1 MRRRPADPMTPAEEL
16 VQLSRELGREDR
28 HLAILG
34 EGNTSCD
41 LGDGTF
47 LVKASG
53 TSLGTLIPDGLSR
66 VSHAKVDA
74 LLDRASLTEQEIEDG
89 LVASLADPAHKK
101 PSVETFLHSICL
113 REPGVKWTGH
123 THSTSVLSILASVRG
138 AEPFRHHV
146 CPDAIVVCGRHVL
159 AIPYLNPGLELSL
172 AVRDCLAAFRAE
184 HGKPPKVILMQNHG
198 PVALGASSKEVLN
211 IMLMLD
217 KWARVLLG
225 AFAAGGPNYLSN
237 EDAEKIDSR
246 LDEAYR
252 RKMIEA
258 KA

>member
-1 MRRRPADPMTPAEEL
+1 MSITQEL

-34 EGNTSCD
+34 EGNTSAD
-41 LGDGTF
+41 LGDGSF

-53 TSLGTLIPDGLSR
+53 TSLGTLTEDGLSR
-66 VSHAKVDA
+66 VSHAKVDK
-74 LLDRASLTEQEIEDG
+74 LLGKAHVSEQEIEDG
-89 LVASLADPAHKK
+89 LVACLADESHKK
-101 PSVETFLHSICL
+101 PSVETFLHSLCL
-113 REPGVKWTGH
+113 REPGVKWVGH
-123 THSTSVLSILASVRG
+123 THTVSVLSVLASKQG
-138 AEPFRHHV
+138 AKPFLRHV

-159 AIPYLNPGLELSL
+159 PIPYINPGIDLAR
-172 AVRDCLAAFRAE
+172 AVRDGLASFRAE
-184 HGKPPKVILMQNHG
+184 HGKAPKVILMENHG
-198 PVALGASSKEVLN
+198 PVALGSSSKEVLN

-225 AFAAGGPNYLSN
+225 TFAAGGPNYLP
-237 EDAEKIDSR
+237 EEEAARIDER

>member
-1 MRRRPADPMTPAEEL
+1 MNPMTTAEEL
-16 VQLSRELGREDR
+16 AQLSRELGREDR

-34 EGNTSCD
+34 EGNTAAD

-53 TSLGTLIPDGLSR
+53 TSLGTMTPDGLSR
-66 VSHAKVDA
+66 VSHAKVDE
-74 LLDRASLTEQEIEDG
+74 LLDRPNVTEQEIEDG
-89 LVASLADPAHKK
+89 LVACLADPAHKK
-101 PSVETFLHSICL
+101 PSVETFLHSLCL

-123 THSTSVLSILASVRG
+123 THTTSVLAILASQQG
-138 AEPFRHHV
+138 AEPFLRHV

-159 AIPYLNPGLELSL
+159 PVPYINPGLDLAL
-172 AVRDCLAAFRAE
+172 AVREGLAKFRAE
-184 HGKPPKVILMQNHG
+184 HGKPPKVILMKNHG
-198 PVALGASSKEVLN
+198 PVALGSSSKEVLN

-225 AFAAGGPNYLSN
+225 AFAAGGPNFLPE
-237 EDAEKIDSR
+237 EDAAKIDNR

>member
-1 MRRRPADPMTPAEEL
+1 MTPAEEL

-53 TSLGTLIPDGLSR
+53 TSLGTLTPDGLSR

-113 REPGVKWTGH
+113 REPGVSWTGH
-123 THSTSVLSILASVRG
+123 THTTSVLSILASVRG
-138 AEPFRHHV
+138 TEPFRRHV
-146 CPDAIVVCGRHVL
+146 CPDAIVVCGRQVL

-172 AVRDCLAAFRAE
+172 AVRDGLAAFRAE

-225 AFAAGGPNYLSN
+225 AFAAGGPTFLSD

>member
-1 MRRRPADPMTPAEEL
+1 MTPAEEL
-16 VQLSRELGREDR
+16 VHLSRELGREER
-28 HLAILG
+28 QLAILG

-47 LVKASG
+47 WVKASG
-53 TSLGTLIPDGLSR
+53 TSLGTLGIDGLSR

-74 LLDRASLTEQEIEDG
+74 LLDRAHPTEQEIEDG
-89 LVASLADPAHKK
+89 LVACLADPAHQK
-101 PSVETFLHSICL
+101 PSVETFLHSLCL

-123 THSTSVLSILASVRG
+123 THSTSVVSILASTRG
-138 AEPFRHHV
+138 TEPFLRHV

-159 AIPYLNPGLELSL
+159 AIPYFNPGLDLAL
-172 AVRDCLAAFRAE
+172 AVRDGLAE
-184 HGKPPKVILMQNHG
+184 HGKPPKVILMENHG

-211 IMLMLD
+211 ILLMLD

-225 AFAAGGPNYLSN
+225 TFAAGGPNFLSD
-237 EDAEKIDSR
+237 EDAEKIDRR

>member
-1 MRRRPADPMTPAEEL
+1 MNPMTTAEEL
-16 VQLSRELGREDR
+16 AQLSRELGREDR

-34 EGNTSCD
+34 EGNTAAD

-53 TSLGTLIPDGLSR
+53 TSLGTMTPDGLSR
-66 VSHAKVDA
+66 VSHAKVDE
-74 LLDRASLTEQEIEDG
+74 LLDRPNVTEQEIEDG
-89 LVASLADPAHKK
+89 LVACLADPTHRK
-101 PSVETFLHSICL
+101 PSVETFLHSLCL

-123 THSTSVLSILASVRG
+123 THTTSVLAILASQQS
-138 AEPFRHHV
+138 AEPFLRHV

-159 AIPYLNPGLELSL
+159 PVPYINPGLDLAL
-172 AVRDCLAAFRAE
+172 AVRDGLAKFRAE
-184 HGKPPKVILMQNHG
+184 HGKPPKVILMKNHG
-198 PVALGASSKEVLN
+198 PVALGSSSKEVLN

-225 AFAAGGPNYLSN
+225 AFAAGGPNFLPE
-237 EDAEKIDSR
+237 EDAAKIDNR

>member
-1 MRRRPADPMTPAEEL
+1 MSAAHEL
-16 VQLSRELGREDR
+16 VHLSRELGREER
-28 HLAILG
+28 HLAMLG
-34 EGNTSCD
+34 EGNTSTD

-53 TSLGTLIPDGLSR
+53 TSLATLTTDGLSR

-74 LLDRASLTEQEIEDG
+74 ILGKKHVTEEEIEEG
-89 LVASLADPAHKK
+89 LVACLADSSHKK

-113 REPGVKWTGH
+113 RQPGVNWVGH
-123 THSTSVLSILASVRG
+123 THTTSVLSVLASKHG
-138 AEPFRHHV
+138 AKPFLRHV

-159 AIPYLNPGLELSL
+159 PIPYINPGLDLACAVGEGLS
-172 AVRDCLAAFRAE
+172 RFRAE
-184 HGKPPKVILMQNHG
+184 HGKPPKVILMENHG
-198 PVALGASSKEVLN
+198 PVALGSSSTEVLN

-225 AFAAGGPNYLSN
+225 TFIAGGPNYLP
-237 EDAEKIDSR
+237 EEEAARIDQR

>member
-1 MRRRPADPMTPAEEL
+1 MSAAQDL
-16 VQLSRELGREDR
+16 VHLSRELGREDR

-34 EGNTSCD
+34 EGNTSTD

-53 TSLGTLIPDGLSR
+53 TSLSTLTEEGLSR

-74 LLDRASLTEQEIEDG
+74 LLATKHLTEQDIEDG
-89 LVASLADPAHKK
+89 LVSCLADPTHKK

-113 REPGVKWTGH
+113 RQPGVKWVGH
-123 THSTSVLSILASVRG
+123 THTTSVLAILASKQG
-138 AEPFRHHV
+138 AKPFLRHV

-159 AIPYLNPGLELSL
+159 PIPYINPGLELAR
-172 AVRDCLAAFRAE
+172 AVDEGLTRFRAE
-184 HGKPPKVILMQNHG
+184 YGKTPKVILMENHG
-198 PVALGASSKEVLN
+198 PVALGTSRSEVLN

-217 KWARVLLG
+217 KWARVLAG
-225 AFAAGGPNYLSN
+225 TFALGGPNYLP
-237 EDAEKIDSR
+237 EEEAARIDER

>member
-1 MRRRPADPMTPAEEL
+1 MTPAEEL
-16 VQLSRELGREDR
+16 VQLSRELGREER

-34 EGNTSCD
+34 EGNTSHD
-41 LGDGTF
+41 LSDGTF

-53 TSLGTLIPDGLSR
+53 TSLGTLTTDGLSR
-66 VSHAKVDA
+66 VSHEKVDA
-74 LLDRASLTEQEIEDG
+74 LLAREIISEEEIEVG
-89 LVASLADPAHKK
+89 LVECLADPSHKK
-101 PSVETFLHSICL
+101 PSVETFLHSLCL
-113 REPGVKWTGH
+113 REPDVKWTGH
-123 THSTSVLSILASVRG
+123 THTTSVLGILASKHG
-138 AEPFRHHV
+138 AQPFLRHV

-159 AIPYLNPGLELSL
+159 PIPYINPGLDLAR
-172 AVRDCLAAFRAE
+172 AVRDGLAKFRAE
-184 HGKPPKVILMQNHG
+184 HGKPPKLILMENHG
-198 PVALGASSKEVLN
+198 PVALGSSSKEVLN

-225 AFAAGGPNYLSN
+225 SFAVGGPNYLAE
-237 EDAEKIDSR
+237 EDAAKIDGR

>member
-1 MRRRPADPMTPAEEL
+1 MNAAQEL

-28 HLAILG
+28 QLAILG
-34 EGNTSCD
+34 EGNTSAD
-41 LGDGTF
+41 LGDGSF

-53 TSLGTLIPDGLSR
+53 TSLGTLTEEGLSR
-66 VSHAKVDA
+66 VSHAKVDE
-74 LLDRASLTEQEIEDG
+74 LLNRKNVTEQEIEDG
-89 LVASLADPAHKK
+89 LVACLADPGHKK
-101 PSVETFLHSICL
+101 PSVETFLHSLCL

-123 THSTSVLSILASVRG
+123 THATSVLSILASAQG
-138 AEPFRHHV
+138 AKPFMRHV

-159 AIPYLNPGLELSL
+159 ALPYVNPGLDLAL
-172 AVRDCLAAFRAE
+172 AVREGLARFRAE
-184 HGKPPKVILMQNHG
+184 HGKAPKVILMENHG
-198 PVALGASSKEVLN
+198 PVALGSSSKEVLN

-225 AFAAGGPNYLSN
+225 SFAAGGPNFLPE
-237 EDAEKIDSR
+237 EDVARIDER

>member
-1 MRRRPADPMTPAEEL
+1 MSPAEEL

-34 EGNTSCD
+34 EGNTSCE
-41 LGDGTF
+41 LGDGSF

-53 TSLGTLIPDGLSR
+53 TSLGTLTTDGLSR
-66 VSHAKVDA
+66 VSHERVDA
-74 LLDRASLTEQEIEDG
+74 LLARANLSEQDIEDG
-89 LVASLADPAHKK
+89 LVACLADPAHKK
-101 PSVETFLHSICL
+101 PSVETFLHSLCL

-123 THSTSVLSILASVRG
+123 THTTSVLAILASKQG
-138 AEPFRHHV
+138 AQPFLRHV

-159 AIPYLNPGLELSL
+159 PIPYINPGLDLAL
-172 AVRDCLAAFRAE
+172 AVRDGLAKFRAE
-184 HGKPPKVILMQNHG
+184 HGKPPKVILMENHG

-225 AFAAGGPNYLSN
+225 TFAAGGPNFLAE
-237 EDAEKIDSR
+237 EDAGKIDRR
-246 LDEAYR
+246 LDEATGGR
-252 RKMIEA
+252 
-258 KA
+258 

>member
-1 MRRRPADPMTPAEEL
+1 MSTAATLQEL

-34 EGNTSCD
+34 EGNTSSD
-41 LGDGTF
+41 LGDGSF

-53 TSLGTLIPDGLSR
+53 TSLSTMSADGLSR

-74 LLDRASLTEQEIEDG
+74 LLDRSDLSEQDIEDG
-89 LVASLADPAHKK
+89 LVACLADPTHKK
-101 PSVETFLHSICL
+101 PSVETFLHSLCL
-113 REPGVKWTGH
+113 REPGVKWVGH
-123 THSTSVLSILASVRG
+123 THTVSVLSILASKLG
-138 AEPFRHHV
+138 SKPFLRHV

-159 AIPYLNPGLELSL
+159 LIPYINPGLDL
-172 AVRDCLAAFRAE
+172 AIAIRDGLARFRAE
-184 HGKPPKVILMQNHG
+184 HGKPPKVILMENHG
-198 PVALGASSKEVLN
+198 PVALGSSSAEVLN

-225 AFAAGGPNYLSN
+225 SFAAGGPNFLSE
-237 EDAEKIDSR
+237 EDAAKIDQR

>member
-1 MRRRPADPMTPAEEL
+1 MSPAEEL

-41 LGDGTF
+41 LGDGSF

-53 TSLGTLIPDGLSR
+53 TSLGTLTTDGLSR
-66 VSHAKVDA
+66 VSHDKVDA
-74 LLDRASLTEQEIEDG
+74 LLGRSNLTEQDIEDG
-89 LVASLADPAHKK
+89 LVACLADSSHKK
-101 PSVETFLHSICL
+101 PSVETFLHSLCL

-123 THSTSVLSILASVRG
+123 THTTSVLSILASKQGVQ
-138 AEPFRHHV
+138 PFLRHV

-159 AIPYLNPGLELSL
+159 PIPYINPGLDLAL
-172 AVRDCLAAFRAE
+172 AVRSGLEKFRAE
-184 HGKPPKVILMQNHG
+184 HGKPPKVILMENHG

-225 AFAAGGPNYLSN
+225 AFAAGGPNFLADG
-237 EDAEKIDSR
+237 DAEKIDSR

-258 KA
+258 KE